1 MDGEKL
7 VVMTAIRKNRDSIYL
22 SSILCY
28 PDDLKEIRK
37 NQNPWSLDKCKF
49 GHLHG
54 MDSKMDNGGV
64 FGGKKLKK
72 QK

>member
-1 MDGEKL
+1 ML
-7 VVMTAIRKNRDSIYL
+7 
-22 SSILCY
+22 
-28 PDDLKEIRK
+28 PDELKEIRK
-37 NQNPWSLDKCKF
+37 NQNPWSLDKF